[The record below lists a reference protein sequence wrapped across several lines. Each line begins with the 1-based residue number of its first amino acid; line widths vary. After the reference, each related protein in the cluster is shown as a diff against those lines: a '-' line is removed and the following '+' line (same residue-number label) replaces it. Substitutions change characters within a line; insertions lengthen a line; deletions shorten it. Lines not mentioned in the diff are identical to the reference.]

1 MNKPELVA
9 AIAASTGKT
18 KKDTEVVLD
27 AVVDLITEAL
37 AKGDSVR
44 LLGFGSFI
52 VKDRPAQERRNPRT
66 GESFKAAASK
76 APAFKAGKELREK
89 VK

>member
-1 MNKPELVA
+1 MNKSELVA

-18 KKDTEVVLD
+18 KKDTEVVVD

-44 LLGFGSFI
+44 LIGFGSFI
-52 VKDRPAQERRNPRT
+52 VKDRPARERRNPRT
-66 GESFKAAASK
+66 GEVLNVAASK